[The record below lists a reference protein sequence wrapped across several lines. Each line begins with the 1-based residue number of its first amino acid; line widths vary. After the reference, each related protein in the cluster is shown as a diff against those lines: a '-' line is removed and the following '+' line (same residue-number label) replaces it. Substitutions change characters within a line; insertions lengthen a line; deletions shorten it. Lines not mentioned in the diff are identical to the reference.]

1 MVFFDQ
7 IRKMKLEVSMSILDI
22 LKSEALG
29 GALQTLTREARKA
42 TSSMSSKAPGSMGG
56 LLGAGVLGAL
66 LGKTVS
72 QDVVKN
78 AALVGIGAVAW
89 NFYQKWSQ
97 SRAQQAEAPASS
109 GGWGAPQPSP
119 WQSQTPMVMQLDPT
133 AMLVMRAMIFA
144 ARADGNVDALERQRI
159 DAILQNMLQGQDV
172 SAHINA
178 LETEMLDPNRIAA
191 DVQYAEQG
199 EDIYRLSCVVIDID
213 HFMERSYLDA
223 LGTALSIAPS
233 RRAELEADAAQ
244 GRRQLE
250 AAVQA

>member
-1 MVFFDQ
+1 
-7 IRKMKLEVSMSILDI
+7 MSILDI

-42 TSSMSSKAPGSMGG
+42 TSSMSSKTPGGVGG

-72 QDVVKN
+72 NDAMKN

-97 SRAQQAEAPASS
+97 SRTQQAEAPASS
-109 GGWGAPQPSP
+109 GGWGASQSNP

-144 ARADGNVDALERQRI
+144 ARADGSVDALERQRI
-159 DAILQNMLQGQDV
+159 DTILQNMLQGQDV

-178 LETEMLDPNRIAA
+178 LETEMLDPSRI
-191 DVQYAEQG
+191 
-199 EDIYRLSCVVIDID
+199 S
-213 HFMERSYLDA
+213 
-223 LGTALSIAPS
+223 
-233 RRAELEADAAQ
+233 
-244 GRRQLE
+244 
-250 AAVQA
+250 

>member
-1 MVFFDQ
+1 
-7 IRKMKLEVSMSILDI
+7 
-22 LKSEALG
+22 
-29 GALQTLTREARKA
+29 
-42 TSSMSSKAPGSMGG
+42 
-56 LLGAGVLGAL
+56 
-66 LGKTVS
+66 
-72 QDVVKN
+72 
-78 AALVGIGAVAW
+78 
-89 NFYQKWSQ
+89 
-97 SRAQQAEAPASS
+97 
-109 GGWGAPQPSP
+109 
-119 WQSQTPMVMQLDPT
+119 MVMQLDPT

-159 DAILQNMLQGQDV
+159 DTILQNMLQGQDV

-178 LETEMLDPNRIAA
+178 LETEMLDPRRIAA
-191 DVQYAEQG
+191 DVQHAEQG

-223 LGTALSIAPS
+223 LATSLGISPS

>member
-1 MVFFDQ
+1 
-7 IRKMKLEVSMSILDI
+7 MSILDI

-29 GALQTLTREARKA
+29 GALQTLTREAKKA
-42 TSSMSSKAPGSMGG
+42 TSAMNSKTPGGVGG

-72 QDVVKN
+72 QDVMKN

-97 SRAQQAEAPASS
+97 NRAQQAEAPASS
-109 GGWGAPQPSP
+109 GGWGTQQARPR
-119 WQSQTPMVMQLDPT
+119 QSQTPMVMQLDPT

-144 ARADGNVDALERQRI
+144 ARADGSIDALERQRI
-159 DAILQNMLQGQDV
+159 DTVLQNMLQGQDV

-178 LETEMLDPNRIAA
+178 LETEMLDPRRIAA
-191 DVQYAEQG
+191 DVQHAEQG

-250 AAVQA
+250 AAAQA

>member
-1 MVFFDQ
+1 
-7 IRKMKLEVSMSILDI
+7 MSILDI

-42 TSSMSSKAPGSMGG
+42 TSSVSSKTPGGVGG

-72 QDVVKN
+72 NDAMKN

-97 SRAQQAEAPASS
+97 SRTQQAEAPASS

-159 DAILQNMLQGQDV
+159 DTILQNMLQGQDV

-178 LETEMLDPNRIAA
+178 LETEMLDPRRIAA
-191 DVQYAEQG
+191 DVQHAEQG

-223 LGTALSIAPS
+223 LGTALSISPS
-233 RRAELEADAAQ
+233 RRAELEADASQ
-244 GRRQLE
+244 GRHQLE
-250 AAVQA
+250 AAAQG

>member
-1 MVFFDQ
+1 
-7 IRKMKLEVSMSILDI
+7 MSILNI

-29 GALQTLTREARKA
+29 SALQTLTREAGKA
-42 TSSMSSKAPGSMGG
+42 VSTVNSKAPGGVGG

-72 QDVVKN
+72 KDVMKN

-97 SRAQQAEAPASS
+97 GRTQQAPAGEPSS
-109 GGWGAPQPSP
+109 GWGAEPQAGQ

-159 DAILQNMLQGQDV
+159 DTILQNMLQGQDV
-172 SAHINA
+172 SAHIAA
-178 LETEMLDPNRIAA
+178 LETEMLDPRRIAA
-191 DVQYAEQG
+191 DVQAAEQG

-223 LGTALSIAPS
+223 LGSALGIDPS
-233 RRAELEADAAQ
+233 RRAELEADASQ

-250 AAVQA
+250 AAAQG

>member
-1 MVFFDQ
+1 
-7 IRKMKLEVSMSILDI
+7 MSILDI

-29 GALQTLTREARKA
+29 GALQTLTREARNA
-42 TSSMSSKAPGSMGG
+42 ASSMNGKTPGGVGG

-72 QDVVKN
+72 KDVMKN

-97 SRAQQAEAPASS
+97 TRAQQAEPPVS
-109 GGWGAPQPSP
+109 GGWGEPQASP

-159 DAILQNMLQGQDV
+159 DTILQNMLQGQDV
-172 SAHINA
+172 SAHISA
-178 LETEMLDPNRIAA
+178 LEAEMIEPRRIAA
-191 DVQYAEQG
+191 DVQSAEQG

-213 HFMERSYLDA
+213 HFMERGYLDA
-223 LGTALSIAPS
+223 LASALGISAE
-233 RRAELEADAAQ
+233 RRAELEADASQ
-244 GRRQLE
+244 GRRQLA
-250 AAVQA
+250 AAVQ

>member
-1 MVFFDQ
+1 
-7 IRKMKLEVSMSILDI
+7 MSILNI
-22 LKSEALG
+22 LRSDALG

-42 TSSMSSKAPGSMGG
+42 VSSAGKSTPGGVGG

-72 QDVVKN
+72 KDVMKN

-97 SRAQQAEAPASS
+97 NRTQQAPSSAS
-109 GGWGAPQPSP
+109 GGWGASQADQ
-119 WQSQTPMVMQLDPT
+119 WQSQAPMTMHLDPT

-144 ARADGNVDALERQRI
+144 ARADGSVDALEQQRI
-159 DAILQNMLQGQDV
+159 DIILQNMLQGQDV
-172 SAHINA
+172 SAQLNA
-178 LETEMLDPNRIAA
+178 VHAEMLDPRRIAS
-191 DVQYAEQG
+191 DVQSAEQA

-223 LGTALSIAPS
+223 LGNALSIAPD
-233 RRAELEADAAQ
+233 RRAELEADAVQ
-244 GRRQLE
+244 GRRQL
-250 AAVQA
+250 ASAVQA

>member
-1 MVFFDQ
+1 
-7 IRKMKLEVSMSILDI
+7 MSILDI
-22 LKSEALG
+22 LRSDALG
-29 GALQTLTREARKA
+29 GALQTLSREARNA
-42 TSSMSSKAPGSMGG
+42 ASSVSKNAPGGVGG

-72 QDVVKN
+72 KDVMKN

-97 SRAQQAEAPASS
+97 GRNQQAPAQTPST
-109 GGWGAPQPSP
+109 GWGNAPQAGQ

-133 AMLVMRAMIFA
+133 AMLVMRSMIFA
-144 ARADGNVDALERQRI
+144 ARADGSIDALERQRI
-159 DAILQNMLQGQDV
+159 DTILQNMLPNQDA

-178 LETEMLDPNRIAA
+178 LETEMLDPRRIAA
-191 DVQYAEQG
+191 DVQAAEQA

-223 LGTALSIAPS
+223 LGTALNISS
-233 RRAELEADAAQ
+233 VRRSELEADASQGRHQLAAAAQ
-244 GRRQLE
+244 G
-250 AAVQA
+250 

>member
-1 MVFFDQ
+1 
-7 IRKMKLEVSMSILDI
+7 MSILDI

-42 TSSMSSKAPGSMGG
+42 TSSVSSKTPGGVGG

-72 QDVVKN
+72 QDVMKN

-144 ARADGNVDALERQRI
+144 
-159 DAILQNMLQGQDV
+159 
-172 SAHINA
+172 
-178 LETEMLDPNRIAA
+178 
-191 DVQYAEQG
+191 
-199 EDIYRLSCVVIDID
+199 
-213 HFMERSYLDA
+213 
-223 LGTALSIAPS
+223 
-233 RRAELEADAAQ
+233 
-244 GRRQLE
+244 
-250 AAVQA
+250 

>member
-1 MVFFDQ
+1 
-7 IRKMKLEVSMSILDI
+7 MSILDI

-42 TSSMSSKAPGSMGG
+42 ASSVNSKAPGGVGG

-72 QDVVKN
+72 NDAMKN

-97 SRAQQAEAPASS
+97 SRTQQPEAPAAS
-109 GGWGAPQPSP
+109 GGWGAPPPSP

-178 LETEMLDPNRIAA
+178 LETEMLDPRRIAA
-191 DVQYAEQG
+191 DVQHAEQG